1 MLGLVGSSLL
11 LKQVREFRFEYWF
24 ISVLVQIYG
33 SRVFSKRLAVH
44 LGMICFWDMLYL
56 LCCLCKSSQAS
67 SDSDLSIPATY
78 CIPSLIYMVTPI
90 YGPFSYILFFLQPF
104 ASFCVSCTIWQVFA
118 ITLER
123 YLAVSSPLEQRTR
136 KAKFG
141 VGWICF
147 AITSCAFILN
157 LLPVPFEN
165 ELVRSFLSFS
175 TD

>member
-1 MLGLVGSSLL
+1 MN
-11 LKQVREFRFEYWF
+11 
-24 ISVLVQIYG
+24 
-33 SRVFSKRLAVH
+33 FS
-44 LGMICFWDMLYL
+44 
-56 LCCLCKSSQAS
+56 
-67 SDSDLSIPATY
+67 ATY
-78 CIPSLIYMVTPI
+78 CIPSLIYSVTPI

-141 VGWICF
+141 VGWICV
-147 AITSCAFILN
+147 AITFCAFILN

-165 ELVRSFLSFS
+165 ELVRVLLICFKREIMIMISWNLRLHFIVAGGLLWDQFWQQWIANVQESYHDE
-175 TD
+175 TVLWR